1 MSDSRERASK
11 QRRLSAMER
20 RIVLLD
26 AALPLFANRG
36 YEATSVSDLAAAA
49 GVTKPVLYEHFGSK
63 QELYVALVGREA
75 SRISDAIL
83 ARFDIKE
90 PLEARLRSLGLEA
103 VGFARGQPD
112 AVRLL
117 LQLPVGD
124 TEVLAAH
131 ERARTGARRLVA
143 AGILADPLFHPSPG
157 MSREIAAAL
166 LADLHT
172 AVLERLVNWAIEHP
186 EIPAD
191 VLGQIFLDVLW
202 DGLSGSD

>member
-1 MSDSRERASK
+1 
-11 QRRLSAMER
+11 MER